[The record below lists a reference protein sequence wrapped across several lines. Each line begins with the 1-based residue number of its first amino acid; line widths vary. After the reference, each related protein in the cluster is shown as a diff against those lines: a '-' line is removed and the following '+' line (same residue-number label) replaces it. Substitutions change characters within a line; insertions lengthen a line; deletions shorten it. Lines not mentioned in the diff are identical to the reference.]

1 MTLRSDEL
9 QIDAI
14 GRLEAALDVPAGNVI
29 PVAIAAEKDGLDP
42 RVSVGASLNTT
53 SRENLRESGTGT
65 VRVIVDATKD
75 YVAANGTLALSRL
88 LSDIVDELTEHRPGW
103 RAEGVAN
110 EDEIAWS
117 SAVNRYLGVVELTVA
132 DSGIHPTHSTQ

>member
-103 RAEGVAN
+103 RAEGVAA